1 MSSEVQKDAPV
12 LIVGGGPVGM
22 TMALCLAKRGIA
34 SVLVE
39 MRTEDALPDVKCNH
53 IASRSMELFRSLGI
67 AQDLRAAG
75 LPDEYPHD
83 VSYRTSTLGE
93 EIARI
98 HIPGRTTRLTDH
110 SGPDG
115 RWPTPEPPH
124 RLNQRYIEPILR
136 QHVQKQALITCLHRH
151 QVMAFSQ
158 NEQGVTAQIQNLELP
173 DSPAFTL
180 NADYMVGCD
189 GGRSMVRKGMGAKL
203 VGDEVV
209 QRVQS
214 TCIRAPHLIALMK
227 APPAWAMFTVNSRRS
242 GNIYAIDGKE
252 VWLIHNYLRDHE
264 ADFESVDR
272 DWAIRTILGV
282 GDDFEYEVM
291 SKEDWFGRRLVSD
304 KLQQGRVFVAGDAA
318 HLWVPYAGYGMN
330 AGLADASNLAWHLAA
345 QLESW
350 ASPNALSAYEKERHP
365 ITEQVSRF
373 AMNHAHAMSKRRREI
388 PDHLEQDSTLGAQAR
403 LTFGQDLYDLNVQQ
417 YCCAGLNF
425 GYFYDQSPI
434 MVYDDEAAPDY
445 SMGSF
450 TASTVPGCRAPH
462 FWLEEGHSL
471 YDALGPAYTLLCL
484 KTEFNAD
491 VKALQDLAAKA
502 NMPLKILNVS
512 GHQDIPLEYRH
523 HYALVRADAH
533 TVWRGDRVTAEN
545 AKQIVAKLCGYSSA

>member
-1 MSSEVQKDAPV
+1 MTTSQQIETPV
-12 LIVGGGPVGM
+12 LIVGAGPVGM
-22 TMALCLAKRGIA
+22 TLALCLAQRGIA
-34 SVLVE
+34 SYLVE
-39 MRTEDALPDVKCNH
+39 LKTPDALPDVKCNH
-53 IASRSMELFRSLGI
+53 ISARSMELFRALGVSV
-67 AQDLRAAG
+67 DLRAAG
-75 LPDEYPHD
+75 LPDDYPHD
-83 VSYRTSTLGE
+83 VSYRTSTLGD

-98 HIPGRTTRLTDH
+98 YIPGRTTRLTDH

-115 RWPTPEPPH
+115 NWPTPEPPH

-136 QHVQKQALITCLHRH
+136 SHVQQQPLIKCLFRH
-151 QVMAFSQ
+151 QVTAFTQDEHS
-158 NEQGVTAQIQNLELP
+158 VTAHIQNLEAAEAPEL
-173 DSPAFTL
+173 SVQAFYL
-180 NADYMVGCD
+180 VGCD

-214 TCIRAPHLIALMK
+214 TCIRAPDLIAKMK
-227 APPAWAMFTVNSRRS
+227 VPPAWAMFTVNPRRS

-272 DWAIRTILGV
+272 DASIRTILGV
-282 GDDFEYEVM
+282 DADFHYEVM

-345 QLESW
+345 QFESW
-350 ASPNALSAYEKERHP
+350 ASPQALSAYEKERHP

-373 AMNHAHAMSKRRREI
+373 AMNHAHAMSKRRRQI
-388 PDHLEQDSTLGAQAR
+388 PENLEELTPEGAAAR
-403 LTFGQDLYDLNVQQ
+403 QTFGQDLYDLNVQQ

-425 GYFYDQSPI
+425 GYFYDQSPVI
-434 MVYDDEAAPDY
+434 VYDSESAPDY

-450 TASTVPGCRAPH
+450 TPSTVPGCRAPH
-462 FWLEEGHSL
+462 FWLENGRSL
-471 YDALGPAYTLLCL
+471 YDEFGKAFTLLCF
-484 KTEFNAD
+484 EGSDNNGS
-491 VKALQDLAAKA
+491 KALIEAAEKA
-502 NMPLKILNVS
+502 RMPLKVLN
-512 GHQDIPLEYRH
+512 LEAFAQVPAEYQH
-523 HYALVRADAH
+523 PYVMVRSDAH
-533 TVWRGDRVTAEN
+533 IVWRGDALTQSTASHVV
-545 AKQIVAKLCGYSSA
+545 KTLCGKA